1 MESNQGLPARIGAT
15 YDLETQTNF
24 PEGKWSLS
32 ALMAGVAITAS
43 PIHPGR
49 KIATF
54 IESNILVE
62 N

>member
-1 MESNQGLPARIGAT
+1 
-15 YDLETQTNF
+15 LETQTNF

-54 IESNILVE
+54 IESNIPVE
-62 N
+62 KLSSSKAL

>member
-1 MESNQGLPARIGAT
+1 
-15 YDLETQTNF
+15 
-24 PEGKWSLS
+24 
-32 ALMAGVAITAS
+32 MAGVAITAS

-54 IESNILVE
+54 IESNVPVK